1 MVNNAKKIRK
11 AIQKIVARLQPEEL
25 KREITED
32 AIRYMV
38 EMGIPEETRQIILG
52 RIDMKRLVTCKREYL
67 EEMKSNYLRL
77 LEIADSERI
86 SGRDK
91 RHCKKSLN

>member
-38 EMGIPEETRQIILG
+38 EMGIPEETRRIILG
-52 RIDMKRLVTCKREYL
+52 RIDMKRLVMCKREYL

-86 SGRDK
+86 S
-91 RHCKKSLN
+91 